1 MTDKIPSVSELTKQ
15 IQLVL
20 EGSFDIITVQGE
32 ISNYKHHSSGH
43 RYFSLKDEHAQ
54 ISCTIWKGRPVKF
67 QMSDGIKVVIT
78 GKLAV
83 YPPQGKYQIDVSS
96 ITPLGQGDL
105 YLAYEALKKKL
116 DEKGYFASERKKD
129 LPSMPI
135 KIGVSTSPTGAAIR
149 DISSTIE
156 RRFPLA
162 EVYFRPTLVQGDGS
176 ADDIVRAI
184 KELNTYPLD
193 VIIIGRGGGSIEDL
207 WPYNTEIVADAIY
220 NSSIPIISAVGHE
233 VDFTIADFVADV
245 RAATPT
251 AAAEIVTPVTIDY
264 LFDLTGD
271 AMNSLVS
278 ITTDKIK
285 EYHEMIDDMSGPS
298 MSRRIIEKIKLN
310 GQLLDDFEIRNAQNT
325 KRSIAFLTQRFSSL
339 ERHCKSLNPV
349 APFNKGFALLE
360 SDGKIITKDETLG
373 NYIYI
378 DIVRQNEKANVIVNK
393 VIPKHN

>member
-1 MTDKIPSVSELTKQ
+1 MTEKIPTVSELTKS

-20 EGSFDIITVQGE
+20 ESSFDFITVQGE

-83 YPPQGKYQIDVSS
+83 YPPQGKYQIDVIS

-105 YLAYEALKKKL
+105 FLAFEALKKKL
-116 DEKGYFASERKKD
+116 EENGYFAAERKRD
-129 LPSMPI
+129 LSSMPM

-149 DISSTIE
+149 DIFSTIE

-162 EVYFRPTLVQGDGS
+162 EIYFRPTLVQGDGS
-176 ADDIVRAI
+176 AEDIVKAI
-184 KELNTYPLD
+184 HELNTYPLD

-207 WPYNTEIVADAIY
+207 WSYNTEIVADAIY
-220 NSSIPIISAVGHE
+220 NSGIPIISAVGHE
-233 VDFTIADFVADV
+233 VDFTIADFVADI

-251 AAAEIVTPVTIDY
+251 AAAEIVTRVTIDELY
-264 LFDLTGD
+264 DFTGD
-271 AMNSLVS
+271 ALNSLVS
-278 ITTDKIK
+278 LTIDKIK
-285 EYHEMIDDMSGPS
+285 DYQDILDDLSGPNI
-298 MSRRIIEKIKLN
+298 SRRIIEKIKTN
-310 GQLLDDFEIRNAQNT
+310 GQLLDDYESRNSQNI
-325 KRSIAFLTQRFSSL
+325 KRGLAFLTQRLTSL
-339 ERHCKSLNPV
+339 DGHCKSLNPV

-360 SDGKIITKDETLG
+360 SDGKMISKDDTLG

-378 DIVRQNEKANVIVNK
+378 DIVRQKETANVTVNK
-393 VIPKHN
+393 VIPKNN